1 MTLNQIVARVSLLF
15 TLMFYV
21 QCCSFFFLVFHLVY
35 SAIMSEKK
43 SVFVK
48 TKVVLL
54 DWQKTQRL
62 GWKIYSV
69 NVMKFLTNY
78 CGPHDY
84 IKLTNSFR
92 LF

>member
-1 MTLNQIVARVSLLF
+1 
-15 TLMFYV
+15 
-21 QCCSFFFLVFHLVY
+21 
-35 SAIMSEKK
+35 MSEKK
-43 SVFVK
+43 SVFVR

-92 LF
+92 LFLLRSLPLVSRKKLRKEHVPPAVSA

>member
-1 MTLNQIVARVSLLF
+1 
-15 TLMFYV
+15 
-21 QCCSFFFLVFHLVY
+21 
-35 SAIMSEKK
+35 MSEKK

-62 GWKIYSV
+62 GWKIYSL